1 MNEPWKSIKETDE
14 AGAGTL
20 IRNNLTFLREA
31 VENWKIKA
39 EEEQLRHS

>member
-1 MNEPWKSIKETDE
+1 MNEPWKSIKETDV

-31 VENWKIKA
+31 VENWTIK
-39 EEEQLRHS
+39 LRKRH